1 MAAPRHAALRYGTRH
16 AGERGGG
23 NALQLPGEPAAVHR
37 TSIRIHR
44 RGKYGRCGQRHVA
57 ASRALPTTG
66 HPRRNGSSTARE
78 KTEDRRSTSVS
89 VCSAPSG
96 RSRPKRPETG
106 WSFYFTC
113 RSSSLGPI
121 GRPLVV
127 GRCQTRSVRAI
138 AARWET
144 ERVGVAPLG
153 SLHPDHQWSFVWD
166 RRVLVARRH
175 LARSSSHIGLIRGY
189 VAVFNEDR
197 PVGRRSATG
206 SPGRV
211 DDGWRSESPMGSLQ

>member
-1 MAAPRHAALRYGTRH
+1 MIAAVVEGPFSRV
-16 AGERGGG
+16 GESQISGVVSRQPQLNVSG
-23 NALQLPGEPAAVHR
+23 LPGEPAAVHR

-113 RSSSLGPI
+113 RSSSLGANRSSI
-121 GRPLVV
+121 GRRSLSDSKCAGDCGSLGDGARGSRSTRVVASRPPLVV
-127 GRCQTRSVRAI
+127 RLGPSCTRREASSGEI
-138 AARWET
+138 F
-144 ERVGVAPLG
+144 VAHWAYTWVCG
-153 SLHPDHQWSFVWD
+153 
-166 RRVLVARRH
+166 
-175 LARSSSHIGLIRGY
+175 GL
-189 VAVFNEDR
+189 
-197 PVGRRSATG
+197 
-206 SPGRV
+206 
-211 DDGWRSESPMGSLQ
+211 